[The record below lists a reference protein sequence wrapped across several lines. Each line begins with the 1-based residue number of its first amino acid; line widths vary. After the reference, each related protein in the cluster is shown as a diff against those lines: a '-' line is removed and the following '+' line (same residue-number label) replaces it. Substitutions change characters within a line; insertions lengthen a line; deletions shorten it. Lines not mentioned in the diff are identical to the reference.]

1 MRISR
6 SALAVLAF
14 VPALALAQG
23 VELNTISKV
32 SVKGSNVEITGTK
45 KPDFTTFTMT
55 DPPRLVIDISEA
67 VFSGVP
73 EEIPINN
80 GVVAGIKTASY
91 GSDAS
96 AIARALVGFE
106 KKYETDIQSS
116 DTTLIVKVLGAG
128 APTPVAQAEAPAAS
142 GAEDRTAAAEAAAAE
157 QSATADKASQAE

>member
-6 SALAVLAF
+6 SAFAALVL

-32 SVKGSNVEITGTK
+32 HVNGSNVEISGTK
-45 KPDFTTFTMT
+45 KPNFTTFTMT

-73 EEIPINN
+73 EEIQVGN
-80 GVVAGIKTASY
+80 GIVTAIKTASY

-96 AIARALVGFE
+96 AIA
-106 KKYETDIQSS
+106 
-116 DTTLIVKVLGAG
+116 
-128 APTPVAQAEAPAAS
+128 
-142 GAEDRTAAAEAAAAE
+142 
-157 QSATADKASQAE
+157 